1 MHAPQ
6 DWKST
11 PMSVKEKTWLN
22 LWNLFSCFLGSV
34 RAAVMLHW
42 VIFTENPLKGVSTE
56 NMPLFGMKVAA
67 QSWSLHVPTE
77 VTESIS
83 KQVEPGPEL
92 QAYVCQLHKVT
103 TPSVCPDQ
111 VVKQGSFLKCQKSP
125 IS

>member
-34 RAAVMLHW
+34 RAAVTLHW
-42 VIFTENPLKGVSTE
+42 VVFTENPLKGVSTE

-83 KQVEPGPEL
+83 ETSRTRSWATGLRLSTAQGYNTFSVSRPG
-92 QAYVCQLHKVT
+92 
-103 TPSVCPDQ
+103 
-111 VVKQGSFLKCQKSP
+111 G
-125 IS
+125 